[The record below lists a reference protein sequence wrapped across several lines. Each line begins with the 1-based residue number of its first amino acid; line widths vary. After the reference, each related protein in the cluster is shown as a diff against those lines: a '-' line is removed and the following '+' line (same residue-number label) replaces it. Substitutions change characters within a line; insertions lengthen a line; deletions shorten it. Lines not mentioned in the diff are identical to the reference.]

1 MTRPLQTQIDTNA
14 LRHNLTVIRAQAPN
28 SKLMAVVKANA
39 YGHHI
44 STVLPALAAA
54 DALAV
59 ASLDE
64 ALQCR
69 QLGWNKPI
77 LLLEGVFE
85 SKELGECAAQQIGMV
100 IHHQQQI
107 DWLCQQPIRVPLFV
121 KLNNGM
127 NRLGFQPDAYHR
139 AIAALRA
146 HPLLSDITQ
155 ISHFA
160 DADLA
165 DGIEQPMRLIQQ
177 HFSQHA
183 YPVSLANSAAIFR
196 HPVSH
201 RDWIRPGIALY
212 GATPFADIPATD
224 LGLKP
229 VMHVTSRLIA
239 IQSIAAGQAVGYG
252 HTWVAERPTR
262 VGIVACG
269 YADGYPRHAPSG
281 TPILVDQQRTNTL
294 GRVSMDMLCVNLNHL
309 PHANVGSSVTLWGGN
324 LSVDE
329 VAQSAGTIGYELL
342 CARTPRPSNIL
353 PEACQT

>member
-14 LRHNLTVIRAQAPN
+14 LRHNLNIIRAQAPN

-44 STVLPALAAA
+44 PTVLPALAAA

-69 QLGWNKPI
+69 KLGWQKPV
-77 LLLEGVFE
+77 LLLEGIFE
-85 SKELGECAAQQIGMV
+85 PAELTECAIQNIGMV
-100 IHHQQQI
+100 IHQPQQLE
-107 DWLCQQPIRVPLFV
+107 WLCQQPIAVPLFV
-121 KLNNGM
+121 KLDTGM
-127 NRLGFQPDAYHR
+127 HRLGFQPEDYHR
-139 AIAALRA
+139 AIAQLKTHPAL
-146 HPLLSDITQ
+146 SNITQ

-165 DGIEQPMRLIQQ
+165 NGIEQPMRIIQQ

-196 HPVSH
+196 HSVSH
-201 RDWIRPGIALY
+201 RDWVRPGIALY
-212 GATPFADIPATD
+212 GATPFSDTPAAD

-239 IQSIAAGQAVGYG
+239 IQHIAAGQAVGYG

-269 YADGYPRHAPSG
+269 YADGYPRHAPTG
-281 TPILVDQQRTNTL
+281 TPVLVDQQRTHTL
-294 GRVSMDMLCVNLNHL
+294 GRVSMDMLCLNLNHL

-329 VAQSAGTIGYELL
+329 VAHAAGTLGYELL
-342 CARTPRPSNIL
+342 CARAPRSSKIIDF
-353 PEACQT
+353 A